1 MPLDPKQT
9 VRSSNM
15 QWGAQVAII
24 DAMDAMDTVRLGPEG
39 IEYLQ
44 SRIRPTIY
52 PFNRNGLPGFIAPI
66 NPYA

>member
-1 MPLDPKQT
+1 MPIDPRSV

-15 QWGAQVAII
+15 LWGDQVAII

-39 IEYLQ
+39 LEYLA
-44 SRIRPTIY
+44 SRRRPVIY

>member
-1 MPLDPKQT
+1 
-9 VRSSNM
+9 M
-15 QWGAQVAII
+15 QWGDQVAII